1 MDTPDRPPVAEPL
14 STAIPIAQLSPELD
28 RLQQSSINAVV
39 TLLWPYSSSTQTL
52 SLLLAEPDFRLRRSN
67 GQVKVFFHGRIA
79 QEVANTHIGIGD
91 NVRLSLAGSRL
102 EKNDAAIQK
111 LGRGIAWD
119 VHFDASAFIEVWRD
133 SKLLS
138 TVNIDR
144 SSATPPPTNTITP
157 AAAAPS
163 TPVANG
169 IYASEPLGSN
179 SWQSPA
185 FLRKSR
191 VSFGLTDP
199 AIDPTVEEDGYV
211 PGKGRKRPRF
221 SMRSNEWRLVDEP
234 ESPRDRDLP
243 EDWMAIFDAELDK
256 GSDEEMED
264 VAGDAEESAIPPS
277 LEEPSEVVAAENI
290 DAAVADD
297 KADAP
302 SSAPG
307 PDVDRA
313 NNDAQFLR
321 PSIVT
326 RNLPAFN
333 QLPDHLS
340 HLPTDTPRLHPVPS
354 PGLPAPSP
362 FPTAPSPGGYFM
374 PINGAHT
381 TAQTIVPPA
390 PVLEELSAIRDF
402 TDLPPEQHVP
412 ESVHKDEV
420 LAEPEDVSEQEDS
433 VIPPQGQSDGEP
445 AHDED
450 DAVTVYTDDVQVL
463 PSSPRP
469 TEAKTTTT
477 TIPGNEDDQQ
487 AGEESEDIGVD
498 APGVEPDDSGSDESG
513 PEESNAEESDS
524 ESEHEDEE
532 EEVKKEDARRLSERF
547 VQEED
552 YDTDE
557 VSADYSEN
565 EENSA
570 VAAEFGGYDTSRPA
584 KRPSFP
590 QEEDDEVSEDSRNL
604 DEYDEEDRLDRSDV
618 DGSDR
623 YDYGEDYEEDEEQ
636 YDRRAGNGYSG
647 SEAESDYDEEL
658 SPRPAPKKA
667 EPEIIVL
674 DSDSEDEAPPQRR
687 VDTTTREEED
697 VSEQDSYGE
706 EDEDVD
712 EDEEVNEQDEEDKH
726 EGLEEDYGDHENEE
740 DEEQEYDYEQEAE
753 EYRIDEEMENA
764 NEEEAY
770 AQPMAEEQHVEGWHH
785 EQEEMLMDEVENE
798 DNSAGNHYH
807 EPQEHPEMAIE
818 GTAAPALLAP
828 AGIPTDNEF
837 STSHEYAEDLQP
849 PPEYAPRPN
858 QDSLDYLATI
868 SESAQRLKPVTEAA
882 ESSYGMA
889 IDPSLYEFAPPQDD
903 TMVEPDEG
911 FPRERA
917 AETNEAAIESF
928 EDIRE
933 RHLALQ
939 LDGASASATA
949 PETTHEIV
957 SMFSPEQKQLVTPGP
972 SQQVEVE
979 QDIDS
984 VEDRQETLPTPNL
997 TQESL
1002 LKLET
1007 EQPPQPLTET
1017 SAHGELEQPNTASDA
1032 AIKLETGSN
1041 ISQNEEHEN
1050 EEHETEPPRLIV
1062 DDGRA
1067 RSLNEDQKLQAS
1079 IEFDEQF
1086 EEATEEPEHTNFN
1099 RHYPGLRSKLSY
1111 FAPLATLLDHYNAL
1125 VDTISIAVEVTPPT
1139 KATTGKKD
1147 FVITLQLTD
1156 PSMAGTTIYA
1166 QILRPFKP
1174 ALPNPREGDA
1184 ILLRNFRVK
1193 SLDHSVILVSD
1204 DTSAWAVFSPS
1215 SPEPKITGPPVEFGI
1230 EETNFA
1236 TDLRQW
1242 YVETGHAM
1250 VADNQ
1255 LQASVGR
1262 EMSLV
1267 QEEERAGEEISR
1279 PVTPGSESLAPSDAD
1294 ATSIGDD
1301 LALRE
1306 MRGDTTSSRGS
1317 RRRRSHRRITIHELR
1332 DGRRY
1337 TEVGSSPGDSSIHEL
1352 RDGTVYAN
1360 L

>member
-1 MDTPDRPPVAEPL
+1 MDTPDRPPVGEPS
-14 STAIPIAQLSPELD
+14 STAFPIAHLSPELD
-28 RLQQSSINAVV
+28 RLRQSSINAVV
-39 TLLWPYSSSTQTL
+39 TLLWPYSSSTKSL

-79 QEVANTHIGIGD
+79 QEVASTHIGIGD
-91 NVRLSLAGSRL
+91 DVRLSLAGSRF
-102 EKNDAAIQK
+102 EKNDAAIQTP
-111 LGRGIAWD
+111 GRCIAWD
-119 VHFDASAFIEVWRD
+119 MHFDASAFIEVWRD

-138 TVNIDR
+138 TVKIDR
-144 SSATPPPTNTITP
+144 SSATPPPTDIIIP
-157 AAAAPS
+157 ASAAPS

-169 IYASEPLGSN
+169 IYALEALSST

-185 FLRKSR
+185 FLRKSG
-191 VSFGLTDP
+191 VSFGLTHP

-221 SMRSNEWRLVDEP
+221 SMRSNQWRLVDEP

-243 EDWMAIFDAELDK
+243 EDWMAIFDAELEN

-264 VAGDAEESAIPPS
+264 VAGDAEESAVPPS
-277 LEEPSEVVAAENI
+277 LEETSEVVVAENI
-290 DAAVADD
+290 DAAAVDD

-302 SSAPG
+302 TSVTDSK
-307 PDVDRA
+307 VDRT
-313 NNDAQFLR
+313 NDEAQFLR

-326 RNLPAFN
+326 RNLPVSN
-333 QLPDHLS
+333 QLPGNLS

-381 TAQTIVPPA
+381 TAQTVVPPA
-390 PVLEELSAIRDF
+390 SVPEEISEIRDF
-402 TDLPPEQHVP
+402 TNVPPKQHVIEP
-412 ESVHKDEV
+412 VHKDV
-420 LAEPEDVSEQEDS
+420 DVAEPEDMSEQEDS
-433 VIPPQGQSDGEP
+433 AITSQAQSDGEP
-445 AHDED
+445 THDED

-469 TEAKTTTT
+469 TTVPEVEDNQQAEEVS
-477 TIPGNEDDQQ
+477 EDD
-487 AGEESEDIGVD
+487 GVD
-498 APGVEPDDSGSDESG
+498 NPGAEPDDSGSEESEF
-513 PEESNAEESDS
+513 EESNAEESDN

-532 EEVKKEDARRLSERF
+532 EDFEKEDARQLSERF
-547 VQEED
+547 VHEED
-552 YDTDE
+552 HDSDE

-565 EENSA
+565 EKNA
-570 VAAEFGGYDTSRPA
+570 VAAKVAGYDTSRRA
-584 KRPSFP
+584 KRPSFS
-590 QEEDDEVSEDSRNL
+590 QEEDEEVSEDSSNP
-604 DEYDEEDRLDRSDV
+604 DEYDEEDRVDRTDT

-623 YDYGEDYEEDEEQ
+623 YNYEEDYGEDEEQ
-636 YDRRAGNGYSG
+636 DYRRTGYGYSG
-647 SEAESDYDEEL
+647 SEAESDHDEEP

-674 DSDSEDEAPPQRR
+674 DSDSEDEAPPQRP
-687 VDTTTREEED
+687 VDTITREDGEAY
-697 VSEQDSYGE
+697 EQDLYGE
-706 EDEDVD
+706 EDGDVD
-712 EDEEVNEQDEEDKH
+712 EDEEENEVDGEVEY

-740 DEEQEYDYEQEAE
+740 VEEQEYDYEREAE
-753 EYRIDEEMENA
+753 EYRIDEEMEDA
-764 NEEEAY
+764 DEEEAY
-770 AQPMAEEQHVEGWHH
+770 AQPMAEERPVEGWHH
-785 EQEEMLMDEVENE
+785 EQDELQMDEAGN
-798 DNSAGNHYH
+798 DNSAENHYQK
-807 EPQEHPEMAIE
+807 PQEHPGMAFE
-818 GTAAPALLAP
+818 GTTAPPLLAP
-828 AGIPTDNEF
+828 DQIPADNEF
-837 STSHEYAEDLQP
+837 SKSHEYVEDLQTP
-849 PPEYAPRPN
+849 PKYAERPN

-868 SESAQRLKPVTEAA
+868 SESAQRLEPVTEAA
-882 ESSYGMA
+882 DSSYGMA
-889 IDPSLYEFAPPQDD
+889 IDPSLYEFAAPQNN
-903 TMVEPDEG
+903 TMIEPDEG
-911 FPRERA
+911 YQQERA
-917 AETNEAAIESF
+917 AEASEAAIESF

-939 LDGASASATA
+939 LDGAAASATA
-949 PETTHEIV
+949 REATHEIV
-957 SMFSPEQKQLVTPGP
+957 SMFSPEQQQLITPGP
-972 SQQVEVE
+972 SQQVEGE
-979 QDIDS
+979 QRIDRI
-984 VEDRQETLPTPNL
+984 EDPQETLPTPNL

-1007 EQPPQPLTET
+1007 EQPPHFLTQT
-1017 SAHGELEQPNTASDA
+1017 NAHSELEQPNTASDG
-1032 AIKLETGSN
+1032 AIKPETGSN
-1041 ISQNEEHEN
+1041 ISQNDED
-1050 EEHETEPPRLIV
+1050 ETEPPRIIV
-1062 DDGRA
+1062 DDERA
-1067 RSLNEDQKLQAS
+1067 RSLDEDQKLQAS
-1079 IEFDEQF
+1079 IEFDEQI
-1086 EEATEEPEHTNFN
+1086 EEATEESEHTQFN
-1099 RHYPGLRSKLSY
+1099 RYYPGLRSKHSY
-1111 FAPLATLLDHYNAL
+1111 FAPLATLIDHYNAL

-1147 FVITLQLTD
+1147 FILTLQLTD
-1156 PSMAGTTIYA
+1156 PSMAGTAIYA
-1166 QILRPFKP
+1166 QILRPLKS
-1174 ALPNPREGDA
+1174 ALPSPQEGDA

-1193 SLDHSVILVSD
+1193 SLDHSVILVSH
-1204 DTSAWAVFSPS
+1204 DTSAWAVFSAS
-1215 SPEPKITGPPVEFGI
+1215 SAEPEITGPPVEFGF
-1230 EETNFA
+1230 EESNFA

-1267 QEEERAGEEISR
+1267 QERAEEISR
-1279 PVTPGSESLAPSDAD
+1279 PVTPGSKSLAPSDAD

-1317 RRRRSHRRITIHELR
+1317 RRRKSHRRITIHELR

>member
-102 EKNDAAIQK
+102 AKNDSATQTP
-111 LGRGIAWD
+111 GRGIAWD
-119 VHFDASAFIEVWRD
+119 VYFDASAFIEVWRD

-138 TVNIDR
+138 TVKTGR
-144 SSATPPPTNTITP
+144 SSATPPPTDIITQ
-157 AAAAPS
+157 ATAAPS
-163 TPVANG
+163 TPFANG

-191 VSFGLTDP
+191 VSFGLTDLS
-199 AIDPTVEEDGYV
+199 IDPTVEEDGYV

-243 EDWMAIFDAELDK
+243 EDWMAIFDAEVEN

-264 VAGDAEESAIPPS
+264 VAGDAEESAVPPS

-297 KADAP
+297 KAGAP
-302 SSAPG
+302 SSVPD

-313 NNDAQFLR
+313 NDDAQFLR

-333 QLPDHLS
+333 QLPDHSS

-390 PVLEELSAIRDF
+390 PVLEELSAIRHF
-402 TDLPPEQHVP
+402 TNLPPEQHVLEP
-412 ESVHKDEV
+412 VHKDED
-420 LAEPEDVSEQEDS
+420 LAEPEDVSEQEYS
-433 VIPPQGQSDGEP
+433 AIPPQGQSDGEP
-445 AHDED
+445 TNDED

-469 TEAKTTTT
+469 TEAKITTT
-477 TIPGNEDDQQ
+477 TIREDEDDQQ
-487 AGEESEDIGVD
+487 AGEESEDDGVD
-498 APGVEPDDSGSDESG
+498 APGTEPDDSGSDASG
-513 PEESNAEESDS
+513 SEESNAEKSDS

-532 EEVKKEDARRLSERF
+532 EEVGKEDARRLSERF

-552 YDTDE
+552 YDSE
-557 VSADYSEN
+557 EISADYSEN
-565 EENSA
+565 EKKDA
-570 VAAEFGGYDTSRPA
+570 VAAKLARYDTSRSA

-590 QEEDDEVSEDSRNL
+590 QEEDDEVSEDLRNP
-604 DEYDEEDRLDRSDV
+604 DEYDEEDRVDRSDV

-623 YDYGEDYEEDEEQ
+623 YDYEEDYEEDEEQ
-636 YDRRAGNGYSG
+636 YDRRAENGYSG
-647 SEAESDYDEEL
+647 SEAESDYDEEP

-674 DSDSEDEAPPQRR
+674 DSDSEDEAPSQCP
-687 VDTTTREEED
+687 VDTTTREEDE
-697 VSEQDSYGE
+697 VSEQDSYDE
-706 EDEDVD
+706 EGEDVD
-712 EDEEVNEQDEEDKH
+712 EDEEVNEVDEEDEH
-726 EGLEEDYGDHENEE
+726 EGLEEYYGDQENEE
-740 DEEQEYDYEQEAE
+740 DEEQEYVYEREAE
-753 EYRIDEEMENA
+753 EYRIDEEMEDA

-770 AQPMAEEQHVEGWHH
+770 AQPMAEERPVEGWHH
-785 EQEEMLMDEVENE
+785 EQEKMLMDEAGNE
-798 DNSAGNHYH
+798 DNSAETHYH
-807 EPQEHPEMAIE
+807 EPQEHPELAIE

-828 AGIPTDNEF
+828 AQIPTDNEF
-837 STSHEYAEDLQP
+837 STSHEYVKDLQT
-849 PPEYAPRPN
+849 PPEHAQRPN
-858 QDSLDYLATI
+858 QGSLDYLATI
-868 SESAQRLKPVTEAA
+868 SESAQRLEPVTEAA

-889 IDPSLYEFAPPQDD
+889 IDPNLYDFAAPQDN
-903 TMVEPDEG
+903 TMVESDEG
-911 FPRERA
+911 FPQERA
-917 AETNEAAIESF
+917 AETNEGAIESF

-939 LDGASASATA
+939 LDGAGALATA
-949 PETTHEIV
+949 PDTTHKIV
-957 SMFSPEQKQLVTPGP
+957 SMFSLEQKQLVTPGP

-979 QDIDS
+979 QEIDS
-984 VEDRQETLPTPNL
+984 VEDPQETLPTPNL

-1017 SAHGELEQPNTASDA
+1017 SAHGELEQPNTASNA

-1041 ISQNEEHEN
+1041 ISQNEEHE
-1050 EEHETEPPRLIV
+1050 TEPSRIIV
-1062 DDGRA
+1062 DDERA
-1067 RSLNEDQKLQAS
+1067 RSLDEDQKLQAS
-1079 IEFDEQF
+1079 IEFDEQV
-1086 EEATEEPEHTNFN
+1086 EEATEEPEHTYFN

-1111 FAPLATLLDHYNAL
+1111 FAPLATLIEHYNAL
-1125 VDTISIAVEVTPPT
+1125 VDTISIVVEVTPPT

-1147 FVITLQLTD
+1147 FILNLQLTD

-1166 QILRPFKP
+1166 QILRPFKS

-1193 SLDHSVILVSD
+1193 SLDHSGILVSD
-1204 DTSAWAVFSPS
+1204 NTSAWAVFSPS
-1215 SPEPKITGPPVEFGI
+1215 SLEPEITGPPVEYGV
-1230 EETNFA
+1230 EEINFA

-1267 QEEERAGEEISR
+1267 QEQERAEEEISR

-1294 ATSIGDD
+1294 VTSIGDD
-1301 LALRE
+1301 SALRE